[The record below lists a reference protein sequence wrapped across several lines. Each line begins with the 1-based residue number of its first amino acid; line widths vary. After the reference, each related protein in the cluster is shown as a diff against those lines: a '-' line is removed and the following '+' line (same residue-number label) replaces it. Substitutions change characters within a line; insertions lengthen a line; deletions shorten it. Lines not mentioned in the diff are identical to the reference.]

1 MLNGRRQIDGDTEIS
16 KSDSSYQC
24 LQERRSSQLSIRGYE
39 YSIYEWGAADAPLF
53 FYLHGW
59 ADTGASFQFVVD
71 ALDSGWRVIA
81 PDWRGFGRSA
91 QRSEAY
97 WFPDYLADLHEILN
111 HYSQQAPVALVGH
124 SMGGNIA
131 SLYAGTMPERV
142 AAVVNIEGFGLADS
156 DPEDAPQRYRSWL
169 QAIEARPQFSSYP
182 SYAALASRIQQR
194 NPGLDAAKADFVAR
208 QWATLDG
215 SSVRLRADP
224 NHKLPNPVLYRRAEA
239 EACWRNI
246 SAETLLVSGDRSPFA
261 AQLGNIAELPYPNS
275 ATASISGVG
284 HMIHFEAPARLAQLI
299 EQFLKKTL

>member
-1 MLNGRRQIDGDTEIS
+1 MGGIQIDRDTEIS
-16 KSDSSYQC
+16 KSESSYQC
-24 LQERRSSQLSIRGYE
+24 LQQRRSKQLSIRGYE
-39 YSIYEWGAADAPLF
+39 YCIYEWGAADAPLF

-71 ALDSGWRVIA
+71 ALESGWRIIA

-91 QRSEAY
+91 EPSEAY

-111 HYSQQAPVALVGH
+111 HYSAEAPVLLVGH

-142 AAVVNIEGFGLADS
+142 AALVNIEGFGLQDS
-156 DPEDAPQRYRSWL
+156 DPQDAPKRYRSWL
-169 QAIEARPQFSSYP
+169 QAIEARPKFSSYP

-194 NPGLDAAKADFVAR
+194 NPGLDDAKADFVAR
-208 QWATLDG
+208 LWATTDG

-224 NHKLPNPVLYRRAEA
+224 SHKLPNPVLYRRAEA

-246 SAETLLVSGDRSPFA
+246 SAKTLLLSGDRSPFA
-261 AQLGNIAELPYPNS
+261 AKVGNIGELPYPDS
-275 ATASISGVG
+275 TTESISGVG
-284 HMIHFEAPARLAQLI
+284 HMIHFEAPDRLAQLI